1 MKNLPATILFIVLT
15 LGLLCGVPGCGQSAE
30 STKTGEEAP
39 LPPEAL
45 KHFEKGVKDLQQNKI
60 SDALGEFQK
69 VSQLAPKA
77 PAGHLW
83 LGKAYLSEKKF
94 PEAEAELKK
103 VLALAPKN
111 YAAMVLLAR
120 LCSSDPNRLKQ
131 AEDYLRQA
139 LKLSP
144 DSLEAHF
151 DLGRVY
157 ALKGERQKAI
167 EAFNFIFFKERDFHI
182 YHFEAGRILE
192 GWGEKREALRQYRQ
206 ALLFNP
212 NFAAAKNS
220 LQRLADAQPKP
231 ASNAPEDAKKLKKGP
246 TRPNK
251 R

>member
-1 MKNLPATILFIVLT
+1 MKDLPATILFIVLS
-15 LGLLCGVPGCGQSAE
+15 LGLLVGVPGCGQSTG
-30 STKTGEEAP
+30 SNKTEKEAP

-83 LGKAYLSEKKF
+83 MGKAYLSQKKF
-94 PEAEAELKK
+94 PEAETELKK
-103 VLALAPKN
+103 VLDLSPKN
-111 YAAMVLLAR
+111 LAALVLLGR

-131 AEDYLRQA
+131 AEDFLQQA

-144 DSLEAHF
+144 DSVEAHF

-157 ALKGERQKAI
+157 ALQGERQKAI
-167 EAFNFIFFKERDFHI
+167 EAFNFIFFKEREFHL
-182 YHFEAGRILE
+182 YHYEAGRILE
-192 GWGEKREALRQYRQ
+192 GWGEKGEAWRQYRQ

-212 NFAAAKNS
+212 NFAEAKEA

-231 ASNAPEDAKKLKKGP
+231 TSGAAGGAKKSKK
-246 TRPNK
+246 NK
-251 R
+251 KMPDKP